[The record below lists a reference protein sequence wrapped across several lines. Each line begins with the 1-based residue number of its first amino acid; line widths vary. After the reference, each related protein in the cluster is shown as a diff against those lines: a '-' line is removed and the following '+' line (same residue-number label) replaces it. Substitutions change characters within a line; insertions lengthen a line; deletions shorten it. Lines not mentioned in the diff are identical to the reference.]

1 MGKVVINILPVGQG
15 AMNLIE
21 GYDDSNILTDLLLID
36 MGNEM
41 TGLKYS
47 EGFDENRP
55 VNDSIEYVRR
65 KMGERVK
72 SSRFERKL
80 DLLFITH
87 RDQDHYRFL
96 EGLFQPYNYSVVE
109 GNGIVTCKLIYDKHE
124 DSYTA
129 SDSNKVKCKRTRYF
143 PDFYT
148 ENDPYICLKY
158 EITGEGSG
166 TASLFYRFH
175 EIEISGNCKT
185 VLFNEASLDIELR
198 NTGKCIECEDQ
209 HIISRFDN
217 SEGIF
222 YIEGDTPQEI
232 PLNMLY
238 SNAWDLFNDWMLILV
253 DKLVY
258 KEKQDFLDFY
268 YEISSGI
275 YKTYDEVIAISKEV
289 PRDLNKPIYKCV
301 IGGMQ
306 SKAAKKQSKAAI
318 MMDILSQLSQKVIS
332 TCDSS
337 KDILKFQ
344 NGTSAFRLLHYYNE
358 IELQKAFGTRYIY
371 SLSNA
376 TSAVGLFYENDI
388 TTGFKFL
395 FPGDAT
401 KHTFI
406 AMQNDINRPFE
417 LLKGSYWVAPHHGSA
432 ITLCNMVEMLKDAN
446 IRKLFISAGYCNKHG
461 HPYNSFIDDFTAAM
475 ESCPLETAH
484 DICINGMDSA
494 RANAAWKHKTVT
506 TPIYTVLECK
516 DNKKIGYVWHSF
528 EYKSKRPD
536 KIIHKRKEYISSTNR
551 AYEPTA
557 LTLSSIS
564 QRKAG
569 DPSPAPFYRR

>member
-47 EGFDENRP
+47 VGCDEKKP
-55 VNDSIEYVRR
+55 VFDSIQYVLS
-65 KMGERVK
+65 KMVERAKV
-72 SSRFERKL
+72 SNHQRKL

-87 RDQDHYRFL
+87 RDTDHYRFL
-96 EGLFQPYNYSVVE
+96 EGLFQPYNYSVVK

-129 SDSNKVKCKRTRYF
+129 YDSNKVKCKRTRYLL
-143 PDFYT
+143 DFYT

-232 PLNMLY
+232 QLNMPY
-238 SNAWDLFNDWMLILV
+238 SNTWDLFNDWMLILV
-253 DKLVY
+253 GELKY
-258 KEKQDFLDFY
+258 EEKQDFLDFY

-301 IGGMQ
+301 IGGIQ
-306 SKAAKKQSKAAI
+306 SKAANE
-318 MMDILSQLSQKVIS
+318 MDILSQLSQKVIL

-358 IELQKAFGTRYIY
+358 VELKNAFGTRYIY
-371 SLSNA
+371 SMSNA

-401 KHTFI
+401 NHTFI
-406 AMQNDINRPFE
+406 AMQNDINKPFE

-432 ITLCNMVEMLKDAN
+432 KTLNNMGEMLKDAN
-446 IRKLFISAGYCNKHG
+446 IRKLFISAGYRNKHG
-461 HPYNSFIDDFTAAM
+461 HPNNSFINDFTNAM
-475 ESCPLETAH
+475 KSCPLETAH
-484 DICINGMDSA
+484 DICINGTDFA
-494 RANAAWKHKTVT
+494 RAKAAWKHMTVT

-536 KIIHKRKEYISSTNR
+536 NITYKRVEYIYSTNI
-551 AYEPTA
+551 AYVPTA
-557 LTLSSIS
+557 LTQSTIS

>member
-1 MGKVVINILPVGQG
+1 MGKIVISVLPVGQG

-21 GYDDSNILTDLLLID
+21 GYNDSNELTELLLID

-41 TGLKYS
+41 TGPKYS
-47 EGFDENRP
+47 EGFDEKKP
-55 VNDSIEYVRR
+55 IFDSMQYVLS
-65 KMGERVK
+65 KMVERAKV
-72 SSRFERKL
+72 SNHQRKL

-87 RDQDHYRFL
+87 RDTDHYKFL
-96 EGLFQPYNYSVVE
+96 ERLFQPYNYSVDK
-109 GNGIVTCKLIYDKHE
+109 GDGIVTCKLIYDEHE

-129 SDSNKVKCKRTRYF
+129 YDSNKVKCERTRYF
-143 PDFYT
+143 LDFYT

-158 EITGEGSG
+158 HITDEGSG
-166 TASLFYRFH
+166 TASLFYKFH
-175 EIEISGNCKT
+175 KIEISGNCKT
-185 VLFNEASLDIELR
+185 VSFNEASLDIELR

-217 SEGIF
+217 SEGRF

-232 PLNMLY
+232 QLNVPY
-238 SNAWDLFNDWMLILV
+238 SNTWDLFNDWMLTLV
-253 DKLVY
+253 DKLEY
-258 KEKQDFLDFY
+258 EEKQEFVDFY

-289 PRDLNKPIYKCV
+289 PKDLNKPIYKCV
-301 IGGMQ
+301 IGGIQ
-306 SKAAKKQSKAAI
+306 SKAANE
-318 MMDILSQLSQKVIS
+318 MDILSKLSQDVIS
-332 TCDSS
+332 TYDPS
-337 KDILKFQ
+337 KDILMFQ

-358 IELQKAFGTRYIY
+358 VELKNVFGTHSIQ

-376 TSAVGLFYENDI
+376 TSAVGLFYENNI

-401 KHTFI
+401 NHTFI
-406 AMQNDINRPFE
+406 AMQNDINQPFE

-432 ITLCNMVEMLKDAN
+432 KTLNKMDGMLKDAN

-461 HPYNSFIDDFTAAM
+461 HPNNSFIDDFTRAM
-475 ESCPLETAH
+475 QSRPPETAH
-484 DICINGMDSA
+484 DICINGTDSA
-494 RANAAWKHKTVT
+494 RARANWIHRTVT

-516 DNKKIGYVWHSF
+516 DKMIGYVWHSF
-528 EYKSKRPD
+528 EYMSERPD
-536 KIIHKRKEYISSTNR
+536 DITYKREEYISSTNT

-557 LTLSSIS
+557 LTLSSNS
-564 QRKAG
+564 QRKPG
-569 DPSPAPFYRR
+569 DPSPAPFFRR